1 MRTIAV
7 ALSFVVLGCLGLP
20 AGAEED
26 IFVGHGL
33 AMHGDL
39 KYGPD
44 FTHFEYVNPSAPK
57 GGEVKQAAIGTFDS
71 FNPFIIKGNPAAGLG
86 GIYDTLTAASA
97 DEPLSRYGLIAETVK
112 TPKDRSWVEFTLRA
126 EARWHDGK
134 PITVE
139 DVIWTFNTLREK
151 GAPLYRFY
159 YASVASVEKTGER
172 SVKFT
177 FTARTA
183 SCR

>member
-7 ALSFVVLGCLGLP
+7 SLSFVVLGWLGQP
-20 AGAEED
+20 AAAEPD

-44 FTHFEYVNPSAPK
+44 FKHFEYVNPNAPK

-71 FNPFIIKGNPAAGLG
+71 FNSFIIKGNPADGLG

-97 DEPLSRYGLIAETVK
+97 DEPFSRYGLIAETVTSTTGK
-112 TPKDRSWVEFTLRA
+112 AATSTRPRWSRRSA
-126 EARWHDGK
+126 A
-134 PITVE
+134 
-139 DVIWTFNTLREK
+139 
-151 GAPLYRFY
+151 
-159 YASVASVEKTGER
+159 
-172 SVKFT
+172 
-177 FTARTA
+177 ARTA
-183 SCR
+183 STASSRVAGSVTAGSRTIGARTYRSTSDGIISMPCGWTTTGTRPW